1 MDKMF
6 LTELLVTR
14 LSHDLVGNIGAL
26 SNAVEL
32 MADEDDDDKEDINK
46 ILTLSSS
53 VLIKRL
59 KFFRLCFGLSN
70 AKVNSLEDLNNII
83 CDYISTIGNPNY
95 KIEYSQKISTP
106 KIYKF
111 IMPAVM
117 MMADI
122 VIKTG
127 KISVFETENSLRIE
141 VSSEDKL
148 NLNKLKSIENVLNNE
163 KPEDNISSFAP
174 LYYLLAYTN
183 ENEVKVYLDGTSLVI
198 GE

>member
-53 VLIKRL
+53 VLSKRL

>member
-53 VLIKRL
+53 VLSKRL

-163 KPEDNISSFAP
+163 KPEYNISSFAP